1 MTLIVFCLFSG
12 KNTQDIGLPQQNSP
26 ILDFRTIQELVDVKY
41 TKKQITFLD
50 GGRYSPVREEF
61 PCISVLLIRIKN
73 KYHDTY

>member
-26 ILDFRTIQELVDVKY
+26 ILDFRTIQELVDEKY

-50 GGRYSPVREEF
+50 GQGDILQF
-61 PCISVLLIRIKN
+61 IRN
-73 KYHDTY
+73 FHVYLYCW